1 MKSNYGSILF
11 SLADLLR
18 GKVDAQEYQKYLISI
33 LAIRWH
39 EIKSGEECPI
49 EVADAV
55 SSLANIIKSVES
67 SEKVIAGILKEML
80 VENSR
85 VNSSNTKV
93 IIDILVELRKMPLKL
108 EELILIVNHVIQSS
122 EITID
127 EFSTPLP
134 IKKII
139 SGMVTLTNDS
149 KVADLFAGIGGIGLN
164 LFQSNSKTKFYY
176 YSEEINREVYLLSKL
191 VFTLNGIEKV
201 DITNKDAYALEAVKS
216 NLFDY
221 VVMDAPFSL
230 NKELE
235 TNKVYR
241 YGLPSKVA
249 VDWANYQ
256 IGLHILND
264 NGKAIVTST
273 VGALYR
279 SSDEEIRKG
288 ILEQDLVEAV
298 ILLPPSLYAA
308 TAIQTALIVFNKN
321 KPIELNDKIV
331 FVDASNEFTRE
342 NRKQN
347 TIHDEAIHKILNVIK
362 YYEDHEG
369 FSTVTDVSVVREN
382 SYSLNPSAYINANKI
397 KMSLGKTVQ
406 LKDVAEVLPGVQLA
420 KNDFETLKR
429 NPTHYYLNIKNIQD
443 DGIVYDEDD
452 RIRDKKVNWY
462 GKYDIRKADLILTS
476 KGTTSRVVVVP
487 EDYQES
493 FISNNLTIIRVNTK
507 KYDPYV
513 LKKYLTSE
521 IGRMVLDNITTGTTI
536 KVINASKLETIEIPD
551 IEFDKMMNIGKAIKE
566 NEESY
571 FKIIKEA
578 KLNYELNNTEL
589 LKALEMF

>member
-49 EVADAV
+49 DVTDAI

-67 SEKVIAGILKEML
+67 SETVIAGILKEML

-85 VNSSNTKV
+85 VNSNKTKV
-93 IIDILVELRKMPLKL
+93 ILDILVELRKVPLKL
-108 EELILIVNHVIQSS
+108 EELILMVNHVIQSS
-122 EITID
+122 EMTID

-397 KMSLGKTVQ
+397 KMSLGKTIL

-420 KNDFETLKR
+420 RNDFETLKR

-462 GKYDIRKADLILTS
+462 GKYDIRKGDLILTS

>member
-49 EVADAV
+49 DVTDAV

-67 SEKVIAGILKEML
+67 SETVIAGILKEML

-85 VNSSNTKV
+85 VNPSNTKM
-93 IIDILVELRKMPLKL
+93 ILDILVELRKVPLKL
-108 EELILIVNHVIQSS
+108 EEIILMVNHLIQSS
-122 EITID
+122 EMTID

-149 KVADLFAGIGGIGLN
+149 KVADLFAGIGGIGLD

-201 DITNKDAYALEAVKS
+201 DITNKDAYALEDVKN

-321 KPIELNDKIV
+321 KPTALKDKIV
-331 FVDASNEFTRE
+331 FVDASNEFTRQ

-347 TIHDEAIHKILNVIK
+347 TIHDEAILKILNVIK

-397 KMSLGKTVQ
+397 KMSLGKTIL

-462 GKYDIRKADLILTS
+462 GKYDIRKGDLILTS

-551 IEFDKMMNIGKAIKE
+551 YDYQMLETLGKRIKSNE
-566 NEESY
+566 NEY
-571 FKIIKEA
+571 KIKIDAA
-578 KLNYELNNTEL
+578 KKMYYDENAEIEKLLN
-589 LKALEMF
+589 LK

>member
-49 EVADAV
+49 DVTDAV

-67 SEKVIAGILKEML
+67 SETVIAGILKEML

-85 VNSSNTKV
+85 VNSSNTKM
-93 IIDILVELRKMPLKL
+93 ILDILVELRKVPLKL
-108 EELILIVNHVIQSS
+108 EEIILMVNHLIQSS
-122 EITID
+122 EMTID

-149 KVADLFAGIGGIGLN
+149 KVADLFAGIGGIGFD

-201 DITNKDAYALEAVKS
+201 DITNKDAYALEDVKN

-321 KPIELNDKIV
+321 KPIELKDKIV
-331 FVDASNEFTRE
+331 FVDASNEFTRQ

-347 TIHDEAIHKILNVIK
+347 TIHDEAILKILNVIK

-397 KMSLGKTVQ
+397 KMSLGKTIL

-462 GKYDIRKADLILTS
+462 GKYDIRKGDLILTS

-551 IEFDKMMNIGKAIKE
+551 YDYQMLETLGKRIKSNE
-566 NEESY
+566 NEY
-571 FKIIKEA
+571 KIKIDAA
-578 KLNYELNNTEL
+578 KKMYYDENAEIEKLLN
-589 LKALEMF
+589 LK

>member
-49 EVADAV
+49 DVTDAV

-67 SEKVIAGILKEML
+67 SETVIAGILKEML

-85 VNSSNTKV
+85 VNSSNTKM
-93 IIDILVELRKMPLKL
+93 ILDILVELRKVPLKL
-108 EELILIVNHVIQSS
+108 EEIILMVNHLIQSS
-122 EITID
+122 EMTID

-149 KVADLFAGIGGIGLN
+149 KVADLFAGIGGIGLD

-201 DITNKDAYALEAVKS
+201 DITNKDAYALEDVKN

-321 KPIELNDKIV
+321 KPTALKDKIV
-331 FVDASNEFTRE
+331 FVDASNEFTRQ

-347 TIHDEAIHKILNVIK
+347 TIHDEAILKILNVIK

-397 KMSLGKTVQ
+397 KMSLGKTIL

-462 GKYDIRKADLILTS
+462 GKYDIRKGDLILTS

-551 IEFDKMMNIGKAIKE
+551 YDYQMLETLGKRIKSNE
-566 NEESY
+566 NEY
-571 FKIIKEA
+571 KIKIDAA
-578 KLNYELNNTEL
+578 KKMYYDENAEIEKLLN
-589 LKALEMF
+589 LK